1 MPIVSI
7 SLNQDILSEI
17 DNLKKSLGFSGRS
30 EAIRAGIRNFVS
42 EEKQKTELS
51 GKVHAILLVVH
62 SDKFDHIVSGIKH
75 NFEDLIT
82 THLHSKI
89 EGDKCMELFV
99 INGAQPGGRRYTQRT
114 WPRQAT
120 RSTHYRRGENPWAT
134 PVDGIDLCSG
144 VLPQAGVS
152 DRTQGYAPRKGVECV
167 REMLQVQQLRRD
179 CGIT

>member
-7 SLNQDILSEI
+7 SLNNDILSEI
-17 DNLKKSLGFSGRS
+17 DKLKKSMGFSGRS

-42 EEKQKTELS
+42 ETKQNTELS

-62 SDKFDHIVSGIKH
+62 NDEFDHIVSGIKH

-99 INGAQPGGRRYTQRT
+99 IDGEAEKV
-114 WPRQAT
+114 
-120 RSTHYRRGENPWAT
+120 ST
-134 PVDGIDLCSG
+134 
-144 VLPQAGVS
+144 
-152 DRTQGYAPRKGVECV
+152 
-167 REMLQVQQLRRD
+167 
-179 CGIT
+179 ITKDFQTNKKMDTVKLVTL